1 MVYREDV
8 LTDTVVHALQHRV
21 VFSVFRVNG
30 KILFNTQNAVKTHVL
45 SNLNGIRTPWSNHFA
60 TWPYEETRKFLSL
73 FKRCIAIKP
82 AKFTDFIWIELM
94 VNFSR
99 NHTL

>member
-21 VFSVFRVNG
+21 VFCVFRVNG